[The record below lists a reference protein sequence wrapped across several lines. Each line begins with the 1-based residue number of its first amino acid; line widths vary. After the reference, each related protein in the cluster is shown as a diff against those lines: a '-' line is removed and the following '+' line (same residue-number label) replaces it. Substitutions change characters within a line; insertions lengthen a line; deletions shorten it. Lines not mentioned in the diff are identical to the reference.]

1 MVIIAFSIKIDTYL
15 QKIFYILSVF
25 WLVIHAEIAHS
36 QKVNQPVSN
45 KEWIQSFPSFKI
57 VGNLYYVGTSDLAS
71 YLITTDQGYILVN
84 TGIAS
89 SVPMLKKNIASLG
102 LDYKKIK
109 ILLTNQV
116 HYDHVGAMAA
126 MKKEAG
132 AKFYVDAAD
141 ADVLASGGKTD
152 YEMDYLGESF
162 LPIQPDKLLKNLDTI
177 RLGNM
182 QLVMLHHPGHTKGSC
197 SFLMNIQDHGKSYK
211 VLLANI
217 PTIITN
223 KKFKDITSY
232 PTIQNDYKY
241 TLDTMK
247 NLQFDLWFAAHA
259 SQFDLHKKYHKNKV
273 YDPNVFRDPKGYQ
286 DLIESITT
294 EYQEKIAKE

>member
-1 MVIIAFSIKIDTYL
+1 LKKT
-15 QKIFYILSVF
+15 FYFVLRLLLLLFGVNQTQ
-25 WLVIHAEIAHS
+25 A

-45 KEWIQSFPSFKI
+45 KEWTQAFPPFNI

-84 TGIAS
+84 TGVAS
-89 SVPMLKKNIASLG
+89 SFPMLKKNIASLG
-102 LDYKKIK
+102 FDYRKIK
-109 ILLTNQV
+109 ILLTNQA
-116 HYDHVGAMAA
+116 HYDHVGAMAS
-126 MKKEAG
+126 MKKETG
-132 AKFYVDAAD
+132 AQFYVDSAD
-141 ADVLASGGKTD
+141 ADVFASGGKTD
-152 YEMDYLGESF
+152 YEMNYLGESF

-177 RLGNM
+177 QLGNM

-197 SFLMNIQDHGKSYK
+197 SFLMTIRDNGKSYK

-232 PTIQNDYKY
+232 PNIRNDYRY

-247 NLQFDLWFAAHA
+247 NLQIDLWFAAHA
-259 SQFDLHKKYHKNKV
+259 SQFDLHKKYRKNEV
-273 YDPNVFRDPKGYQ
+273 YDPNIFRDPKGYQ

>member
-1 MVIIAFSIKIDTYL
+1 MVILVFLILFDVDVAHA
-15 QKIFYILSVF
+15 QKI
-25 WLVIHAEIAHS
+25 
-36 QKVNQPVSN
+36 NQPVPN
-45 KEWIQSFPSFKI
+45 KEWTQAFPPFKI

-71 YLITTDQGYILVN
+71 YLITTDHGYILVN
-84 TGIAS
+84 TGVAS
-89 SVPMLKKNIASLG
+89 CFPMLKKNIASLG

-126 MKKEAG
+126 MKIETG
-132 AKFYVDAAD
+132 AQFYVDSAD
-141 ADVLASGGKTD
+141 ADVLKSGGKTD
-152 YEMDYLGESF
+152 YEMNYLGESF
-162 LPIQPDKLLKNLDTI
+162 LPVQPDKLLKNLDTI
-177 RLGNM
+177 QLGNT
-182 QLVMLHHPGHTKGSC
+182 QLIMLHHPGHTKGSC
-197 SFLMNIQDHGKSYK
+197 SFLMTIRANGKSYK

-223 KKFKDITSY
+223 KKFKEITSY
-232 PTIQNDYKY
+232 PTIQNDYRY
-241 TLDTMK
+241 TMDTMK

-273 YDPNVFRDPKGYQ
+273 YTPNVFRDQKGYQ

-294 EYQEKIAKE
+294 EYQEKIARE